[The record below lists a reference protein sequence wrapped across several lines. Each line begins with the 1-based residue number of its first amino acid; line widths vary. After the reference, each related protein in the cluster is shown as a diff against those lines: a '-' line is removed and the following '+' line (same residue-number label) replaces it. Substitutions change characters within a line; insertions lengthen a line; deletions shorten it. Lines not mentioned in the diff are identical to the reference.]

1 MINTQFVRAF
11 FVAILSQDK
20 LYFTVLSQNEYKQK
34 QTNLR
39 KSNTQLTH
47 LQYKIKSNMK
57 NIKGYTHTF
66 WSPSKLGVA
75 GLSPVFRSL
84 EIKQLHENVAAF
96 FFVFHALSQFC
107 RNPDHK
113 NVKKLTRIL
122 TINLSLPYHYV
133 VSDCILLSFQR

>member
-1 MINTQFVRAF
+1 VRAF

-75 GLSPVFRSL
+75 GLSPVFRSHFKAL
-84 EIKQLHENVAAF
+84 TFVGAF
-96 FFVFHALSQFC
+96 LFTHTNHYNFDYQHIINNKHIQAMITIDEQ
-107 RNPDHK
+107 R
-113 NVKKLTRIL
+113 VKKT
-122 TINLSLPYHYV
+122 TKWNSSGV
-133 VSDCILLSFQR
+133 TSGVS

>member
-1 MINTQFVRAF
+1 MRAF

-75 GLSPVFRSL
+75 GLSPVFRSHFKAL
-84 EIKQLHENVAAF
+84 TMVGAF
-96 FFVFHALSQFC
+96 FVLGGFNGFYPHHVSRDVSKN
-107 RNPDHK
+107 RN
-113 NVKKLTRIL
+113 
-122 TINLSLPYHYV
+122 IN
-133 VSDCILLSFQR
+133 

>member
-1 MINTQFVRAF
+1 MRAF

-75 GLSPVFRSL
+75 GLSPVFRSHFKAL
-84 EIKQLHENVAAF
+84 TMVGAF
-96 FFVFHALSQFC
+96 FVLGGVNGFYPHHVSRDVSKN
-107 RNPDHK
+107 RN
-113 NVKKLTRIL
+113 
-122 TINLSLPYHYV
+122 IN
-133 VSDCILLSFQR
+133 